1 MTVSNV
7 KEVSV
12 YRSGAFVLRTGTVTL
27 EAGKQT
33 VRIEKL
39 PASLDTSTVR
49 LSLPQNVSGTNVQVE
64 VFTKEEKEEFLK
76 PITDKIK
83 RAENR
88 LTIKNNQI
96 EMWNANADFSSKESL
111 SIADMSEYIEKL
123 PARIEKIYEE
133 IDELNAE
140 IKQLNKELRDKKIEV
155 GTYLVKVDIT
165 AEKAGEYPFEL
176 RYFES
181 KATWYPVYE
190 IHTAESEEENL
201 SLRLKAKIA
210 QQTSEDWNNVKVTLF
225 TGNPSA
231 SGTIPELSPTRVGF
245 YNPNVYRNYA
255 MGAAK
260 SAAPMMMAMAE
271 SARIDEDYELEDGAV
286 EDTMEMEEVYAPRAS
301 VKQNDTMMEYEL
313 GGTWDIS
320 KENEITADIS
330 ANNIDCRY
338 HIVAIPKMDDTG
350 YLAAEVKTAD
360 IEEILQSN
368 AIIYHKGAYL
378 GEVYLNADLSKEKY
392 DISLGRDESIKLKR
406 KQERKYTSN
415 VMLKGQKKT
424 EYEFEI
430 KVTSTKQKP
439 CNVTLLD
446 QVPVSTDKT
455 IVIENTKLSNG
466 EFNEKTGEVKWEFE
480 LGASE
485 TKTFELDYS
494 ISWPKDKNLNI

>member
-1 MTVSNV
+1 MTVSNI

-12 YRSGAFVLRTGTVTL
+12 YRNGAFVLRTGTVAL

-39 PASLDTSTVR
+39 PSTLDTSTVR
-49 LSLPQNVSGTNVQVE
+49 LSLPQSITGTNVQVE
-64 VFTKEEKEEFLK
+64 VMTKEEKEEALK
-76 PITDKIK
+76 PINDQIK

-123 PARIEKIYEE
+123 PERIEKIYEE
-133 IDELNAE
+133 IDQLNAE
-140 IKQLNKELRDKKIEV
+140 IKQLNKQLKEKKIEV
-155 GTYLVKVDIT
+155 NTYSVKVDIT
-165 AEKAGEYPFEL
+165 AEKAGDYPFEL
-176 RYFES
+176 RYFEGN
-181 KATWYPVYE
+181 ATWYPVYE

-201 SLRLKAKIA
+201 SLRLKAKIS
-210 QQTSEDWNNVKVTLF
+210 QRTTEDWLNVKVTLF
-225 TGNPSA
+225 TGNPAA
-231 SGTIPELSPTRVGF
+231 SGTIPTLDPTRVGF
-245 YNPNVYRNYA
+245 YNPRVYRNYA

-260 SAAPMMMAMAE
+260 AAPMMMMAE
-271 SARIDEDYELEDGAV
+271 SAAMADYEVEDGMV
-286 EDTMEMEEVYAPRAS
+286 EEDTMEEVYAPTAA

-313 GGTWDIS
+313 GGTWDITR
-320 KENEITADIS
+320 ENEITADIS
-330 ANNIDCRY
+330 ASNISCRY
-338 HIVAIPKMDDTG
+338 HIVAIPKMDDAG
-350 YLAAEVKTAD
+350 YLAAEVNTAD

-406 KQERKYTSN
+406 KQEKKYTSN
-415 VMLKGQKKT
+415 VLLKGQKKT

-430 KVTSTKQKP
+430 KVTSTKNKP
-439 CNVTLLD
+439 CQVTLLD
-446 QVPVSTDKT
+446 QVPVSSDKS
-455 IVIENTKLSNG
+455 IVIESSKLSG
-466 EFNEKTGEVKWEFE
+466 GKFDEKTGEVKWEFE
-480 LGASE
+480 LAASE